1 MMSETM
7 MQDERTNIHYSVSSS
22 AYYGFVPLT
31 VRDNQQDSCN
41 LPWRDCRLEA
51 LEEWN
56 WQSNSREL
64 GGGSRGQQLPREDFG
79 RKCLK
84 RTRDLA
90 SQERPLGL
98 KRLRRGENGM
108 AMPTIL
114 TLQEVQN
121 SSMDWTCNSS
131 AEALD
136 VDLDAAVCTEQQPA
150 SSESC
155 LQTWAAGNSS
165 SISKP
170 DHKYLSP
177 SNDSKSDDNSSDE
190 YEKLLFTTH
199 GCSAYH
205 HQRVVLN
212 YMEI

>member
-98 KRLRRGENGM
+98 KRLRRGALTPVGLCLAHLRRVASIPSSWDLQVLTWTPNHRERGGENR
-108 AMPTIL
+108 TRY
-114 TLQEVQN
+114 
-121 SSMDWTCNSS
+121 S
-131 AEALD
+131 AL
-136 VDLDAAVCTEQQPA
+136 LYRAV
-150 SSESC
+150 SR
-155 LQTWAAGNSS
+155 LRN
-165 SISKP
+165 
-170 DHKYLSP
+170 H
-177 SNDSKSDDNSSDE
+177 
-190 YEKLLFTTH
+190 
-199 GCSAYH
+199 
-205 HQRVVLN
+205 LN
-212 YMEI
+212 YERTQLLRENKRTRKI